1 MQKLRIN
8 DGVVNVLSANELT
21 DQGFLFVR
29 GGLHRP
35 MPSFPGAGNGEHR
48 AMATVENQ
56 QDGSTVVHEPVRE
69 APVAE
74 PVTGPLTAVPADVR
88 QRFGGAKVGA
98 AFFGWLVAVGM
109 TVRLSGLVALAVAA
123 WRPDTTSDPT
133 AVGFTSMGTAIAV
146 LAIAFL
152 TGGYVAGRLARFDGA
167 RNGLLAWLLGLIV
180 TVLAG
185 IAAAVVG
192 ANTDLTAGIRL
203 PAMPVDAS
211 TMTVGGAVLLAVTVL
226 VTALAAALGG
236 RLGERFHRRVDRAA
250 GLNLR

>member
-1 MQKLRIN
+1 M
-8 DGVVNVLSANELT
+8 T
-21 DQGFLFVR
+21 
-29 GGLHRP
+29 
-35 MPSFPGAGNGEHR
+35 
-48 AMATVENQ
+48 TVENQ
-56 QDGSTVVHEPVRE
+56 QDRSTAVHEPVRE
-69 APVAE
+69 PVRETPVAE
-74 PVTGPLTAVPADVR
+74 PTTGPLTAVPADVR
-88 QRFGGAKVGA
+88 QRFGGSKVGA

-109 TVRLSGLVALAVAA
+109 TVLLSGLVALAVAA

-133 AVGFTSMGTAIAV
+133 AVGFTSMGTAVAV
-146 LAIAFL
+146 LAIAYL

-167 RNGLLAWLLGLIV
+167 RNGLLTWLLGLIL

-236 RLGERFHRRVDRAA
+236 RVGERFHRRVDRAA